1 MHYEISYDKA
11 LEKGQKENKP
21 IIMMVEQSG
30 CPYCNKFELKT
41 LTKDEIQSKVIKD
54 FIPLTILRDV
64 DTFPKQFYT
73 KGVPT
78 VLFIESIEQ
87 KIFYKSFGYKSKNE
101 YETELDTALSILKK
115 GKKN

>member
-1 MHYEISYDKA
+1 MNYEISYEKA
-11 LEKGQKENKP
+11 LEKAQKENKP
-21 IIMMVEQSG
+21 IMMIVGQSG

-41 LTKDEIQSKVIKD
+41 LTKDEIHTKVSKD
-54 FIPLTILRDV
+54 FIPLSVLRDV

-78 VLFIESIEQ
+78 VLFIEPTEQ

-101 YETELDTALSILKK
+101 YEAELDTALTIF
-115 GKKN
+115 KNK